1 MIKSS
6 RSSLSDTEQLANLTR
21 NIESGGD
28 PALLQNTAAQV
39 RLVNGYNQK
48 FELELS
54 VLPALSIEAA
64 ARAPRRRPIN
74 IRRESL

>member
-28 PALLQNTAAQV
+28 PALLQNRYAKAITA
-39 RLVNGYNQK
+39 G
-48 FELELS
+48 
-54 VLPALSIEAA
+54 LPTDLDLI
-64 ARAPRRRPIN
+64 
-74 IRRESL
+74 